1 MRHSVGNYLADT
13 KPAQP
18 HTYKKFTKERPKTTP
33 KRHQNQ
39 PKGPPKWTQNC
50 TFRCPGC
57 PLDPTRQERLQNDSK
72 FMAPGAS
79 RIPIQLQKSTLEINK
94 DAQNGEQYELDKK
107 IGKYY
112 EKVQKSDP
120 P

>member
-1 MRHSVGNYLADT
+1 MRHSIGNYLADT

-18 HTYKKFTKERPKTTP
+18 HKYKKFTKEHAKTTP
-33 KRHQNQ
+33 KRPQNQ
-39 PKGPPKWTQNC
+39 PKGPPKWIQNC

-72 FMAPGAS
+72 FMTPGAS
-79 RIPIQLQKSTLEINK
+79 RRPIWRQKSTLEIKK
-94 DAQNGEQYELDKK
+94 DAQNGEKYELDKK
-107 IGKYY
+107 IRKCD